1 MTRIVTRLLFQEDSY
16 LREFRARV
24 VESSGNKLVLDQ
36 TAFHPRPHGGL
47 SNDTGIIVVEGCEAR
62 VVDVFVDGQGR
73 VIHVLDR
80 ECPAPRGAEAVG
92 KIDWERRYR
101 MMRLHTASHIL
112 AAVLYNR
119 YGALV
124 TGGIIEPD
132 KARDDFDL
140 SNAPD
145 WKEAL
150 KWGVEETNRIAA
162 KCLPVRVYWLPR
174 EEALSRPELVKL
186 AERSPPE
193 EPLLRIVEIPGVDV
207 QADGGPHVRN
217 TCEIGR
223 IKILRLESK
232 GRRRRRVYYTLVE
245 EPPQDKAQKGDDNNG
260 AG

>member
-1 MTRIVTRLLFQEDSY
+1 MPKIVTRLLFQEDSY

-24 VESSGNKLVLDQ
+24 EESGGGRLVLDQ

-47 SNDTGIIVVEGCEAR
+47 SNDTGIIIVEGCRAR
-62 VVDVFVDGQGR
+62 VTDVVVDEGR
-73 VIHVLDR
+73 VVHVLDR
-80 ECPAPRGAEAVG
+80 DCPAEQGAEAIG
-92 KIDWERRYR
+92 RIDWERRYR
-101 MMRLHTASHIL
+101 MMKLHTASHIL
-112 AAVLYNR
+112 AAVLYNK

-140 SNAPD
+140 SRAPD

-150 KWGVEETNRIAA
+150 KWGVEETNRIAS

-217 TCEIGR
+217 TCEIGQ
-223 IKILRLESK
+223 IKILKLESK
-232 GRRRRRVYYTLVE
+232 GRKRRRIYYTLAE
-245 EPPQDKAQKGDDNNG
+245 EPAQDKAQGSEQK
-260 AG
+260 